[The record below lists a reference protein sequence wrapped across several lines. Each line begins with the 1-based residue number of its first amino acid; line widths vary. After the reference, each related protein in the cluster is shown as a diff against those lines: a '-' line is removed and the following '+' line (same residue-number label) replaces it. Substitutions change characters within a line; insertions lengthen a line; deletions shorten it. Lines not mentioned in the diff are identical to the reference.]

1 GRVEPVYAADQPA
14 AELRR
19 EPDALRFAAAQR
31 SGRTVERQVLEPDVA
46 QELEPPADLLQRL
59 RRDLR
64 LRGGERETAEEGERL
79 LDGHARHVAH
89 VLPADRDGERLGGEP
104 AALAARA
111 DALLGEHE
119 QLVDP
124 PLALL
129 GLAHPVLDL
138 AEDAAEAR
146 VEGVLAR
153 LDRVGGLERGAD
165 ALGHADAAQE
175 PGALLRRQLLP
186 RLREVGTERARRRLE
201 DAAVPAALLREVA
214 PGILGEQRPAEERQR
229 RIDED
234 LVLDD

>member
-1 GRVEPVYAADQPA
+1 
-14 AELRR
+14 
-19 EPDALRFAAAQR
+19 
-31 SGRTVERQVLEPDVA
+31 
-46 QELEPPADLLQRL
+46 
-59 RRDLR
+59 
-64 LRGGERETAEEGERL
+64 
-79 LDGHARHVAH
+79 
-89 VLPADRDGERLGGEP
+89 
-104 AALAARA
+104 
-111 DALLGEHE
+111 
-119 QLVDP
+119 
-124 PLALL
+124 
-129 GLAHPVLDL
+129 VLDL

-214 PGILGEQRPAEERQR
+214 PGILGEQRPAEEGQR

-234 LVLDD
+234 LVLDDAPRAAEPEALGAGAEVVVEAEVARRELAGRVPAAVVARRARRPFEPRPVLEQ